1 VTPRADDPDRSG
13 SVLSGRRPVVELLR
27 AGRPAE
33 RILIADG
40 VASSSTVAEIRKRAR
55 DASIPVKVVP
65 RTEIDRLV
73 EGENHQG
80 VVALTGRYRYSAL
93 EALFKPDA
101 RLVFLDGVTDPH
113 NVGSLIRSAE
123 CCGFDGLV
131 VPTHRAAGVTAA
143 VRRVAAG
150 AAEVLPV
157 ARVTNLGRALEQA
170 KEHGVWVV
178 GLDGEA
184 EDDVWTSALLEPP
197 IGLVLGAEGR
207 GLSRTIRERCD
218 GLVRIPQRGR
228 IGSLNVAV
236 AGAIAMFEIARREG
250 ASATL

>member
-1 VTPRADDPDRSG
+1 VTPRADEPERSG
-13 SVLSGRRPVVELLR
+13 SVLSGRRPVIELLR
-27 AGRPAE
+27 ARRPAE
-33 RILIADG
+33 RILIANG
-40 VASSSTVAEIRKRAR
+40 IASSSTIAEIRKRAR
-55 DASIPVKVVP
+55 EASIPVKVVP
-65 RTEIDRLV
+65 RTEIDRLA

-80 VVALTGRYRYSAL
+80 VVALTGRYKYSSL
-93 EALFKPDA
+93 ESLFKPDA

-131 VPTHRAAGVTAA
+131 VPTHRAAGITGA

-184 EDDVWTSALLEPP
+184 EDDVWTSSLLEPP

-250 ASATL
+250 TSATL